1 MAEGRRGLGRGL
13 SALLGEAE
21 AGDNPDG
28 AAEGAGG
35 AREIAIELI
44 RRNPDQPRRTF
55 NAADIDALAA
65 SIREKGIL
73 QPILVRPMPDAHGE
87 FQIVAGERRWR
98 AAQAAG
104 LKSVP
109 VLVRQLDDQQ
119 VLEIAIVEN
128 VQRADLNPF
137 EEALGYRTLID
148 KFGHTQEVVA
158 QVVGKSRPHVANAL
172 RLLTLPQAV
181 LNLLVEGEL
190 TAGHAR
196 ALVGSD
202 KAVDLARMVVKDGLS
217 VRQTEALARTTA
229 EPRLGKPSAGRPSG
243 PAPAKD
249 HDTSALESDLADIL
263 GLEVEILDRGGAGEV
278 RVRYESLEQLDDL
291 CRRLTRAG

>member
-1 MAEGRRGLGRGL
+1 M
-13 SALLGEAE
+13 GENVE
-21 AGDNPDG
+21 APTAAG
-28 AAEGAGG
+28 APMPSGVQLAP
-35 AREIAIELI
+35 IESLKP
-44 RRNPDQPRRTF
+44 NPDQPRKIFTQEH
-55 NAADIDALAA
+55 LEELTA
-65 SIREKGIL
+65 SIRDKGVL
-73 QPILVRPMPDAHGE
+73 QPILVRTQPGE
-87 FQIVAGERRWR
+87 DGVWQIIAGERRWR

-104 LKSVP
+104 LKAVP
-109 VLVRQLDDQQ
+109 VLVRELDDQQ

-181 LNLLVEGEL
+181 LTLLVEGEL

-196 ALVGSD
+196 ALIGSER
-202 KAVDLARMVVKDGLS
+202 AVDLAKMVVKDGLS

-229 EPRLGKPSAGRPSG
+229 APKLPRPTTGGAATPSPT
-243 PAPAKD
+243 KD
-249 HDTSALESDLADIL
+249 HDTAALESDLADIL
-263 GLEVEILDRGGAGEV
+263 GVEVEIRDLGGMGEV
-278 RVRYESLEQLDDL
+278 RLKYETLEQLDDL